1 MWLGQYVCSTFTSP
15 WCQSEFVLIGKVQE
29 HLTHLQVNASGDL
42 IHSLHRQ
49 QCHLQ
54 QLLAFPIRRTNI
66 DGHSFSQSFRMHQGS
81 TMNQNPCL
89 SCLARFGHMQRDS
102 DSESSYRSQPTN
114 CMTGRRG
121 SWDAGYG
128 MACPELPAF
137 LSHSCPR
144 CFGAEA
150 SKLEVEGPCH
160 RVQISAGI
168 LWDID
173 ID

>member
-1 MWLGQYVCSTFTSP
+1 MHMWLGQYLCSTFTSL

-29 HLTHLQVNASGDL
+29 HLTHLQMNASGDL
-42 IHSLHRQ
+42 IHSLRRQ

-89 SCLARFGHMQRDS
+89 SCLARFGHMQRAR
-102 DSESSYRSQPTN
+102 DSESSSYRRQPTN

-128 MACPELPAF
+128 LSRASCIPVAF
-137 LSHSCPR
+137 LSQMPWS
-144 CFGAEA
+144 
-150 SKLEVEGPCH
+150 
-160 RVQISAGI
+160 
-168 LWDID
+168 
-173 ID
+173 